1 MTLDPET
8 LLGIK
13 SEVLKAAVSASLLG
27 VLWRRQFKF
36 AEAVSSLA
44 AGLGS
49 AVYVAPLVLSH
60 TGITHPDIRGGVIF
74 IVGLFGTHVFA
85 ALTTAA
91 PDIIHA
97 SSKGIRRVN
106 ASLGAGAGAE
116 AARRARRWAA
126 MPCSAPA
133 TRSPSVERYPCM
145 VNFRSALASAS
156 LSRAAEWGSI
166 SRRRVRKSFWGGG
179 TRPAGGHP

>member
-1 MTLDPET
+1 MQLDPET

-36 AEAVSSLA
+36 AEAVSALA

-49 AVYVAPLVLSH
+49 AVYVAPLVLAH

-74 IVGLFGTHVFA
+74 IIGLLGTHVFA

-91 PDIIHA
+91 PDVLRRIIY
-97 SSKGIRRVN
+97 KWTGV
-106 ASLGAGAGAE
+106 
-116 AARRARRWAA
+116 AAD
-126 MPCSAPA
+126 PPPPPPPPGP
-133 TRSPSVERYPCM
+133 T
-145 VNFRSALASAS
+145 
-156 LSRAAEWGSI
+156 
-166 SRRRVRKSFWGGG
+166 GGG
-179 TRPAGGHP
+179 AT